1 MSKTIGYKG
10 FKKDIKGL
18 YCQPEQTKTYYKVGK
33 IYIVKGELSLCK
45 NGFHFCEHIN
55 SVHDYYHI
63 LNDVICEVE
72 ILGDVVTDGTKS
84 CTNKIKILKEL
95 TKQQVLTLS
104 NNGYDNTGVQNSGNW
119 NSGNCNSGDRNS
131 GNWNSGNRNSGHWNS
146 GDYNSGDWNSG
157 NRNSGSSNSGNSNS
171 GSSNSGDWNSG
182 NRNSGHWNSGK
193 WNSGDSNSGSS
204 NSGDWNS
211 GNRNSGSSNSGNWNS
226 GDYNSGFF
234 NTNEPTIRLFN
245 NDTNMT
251 ITEFRQSKYYAALM
265 REPLLLTD
273 YIDGK
278 LINYDYKEACDIWW
292 NKLTE
297 ENKKIIMS
305 MPNFN
310 AEIFAEI
317 TGIKNLLE

>member
-10 FKKDIKGL
+10 FKKDVKGL

-95 TKQQVLTLS
+95 TKQQVLELS
-104 NNGYDNTGVQNSGNW
+104 NNGYDNTGVQNSGNNNSGDW
-119 NSGNCNSGDRNS
+119 NSGNRNSGDYNSGDYNSGDSNSGNNNSGDWNS
-131 GNWNSGNRNSGHWNS
+131 GNWNSGNRNSGNSNSGYCNSGNWNS
-146 GDYNSGDWNSG
+146 GCYNSDCYNSGDRNSG
-157 NRNSGSSNSGNSNS
+157 NRNSGSSNSGHWNS
-171 GSSNSGDWNSG
+171 GYRNSGNSNSGDWNSG
-182 NRNSGHWNSGK
+182 
-193 WNSGDSNSGSS
+193 
-204 NSGDWNS
+204 DWNS
-211 GNRNSGSSNSGNWNS
+211 GC
-226 GDYNSGFF
+226 F
-234 NTNEPTIRLFN
+234 NTDKPTIRLFN
-245 NDTNMT
+245 KDTNMT

-265 REPLLLTD
+265 SEPLLLTD
-273 YIDGK
+273 FIDGK
-278 LINYDYKEACDIWW
+278 LINYDYKEACEIWW

>member
-95 TKQQVLTLS
+95 TKQQVLKLS

-146 GDYNSGDWNSG
+146 GDY
-157 NRNSGSSNSGNSNS
+157 
-171 GSSNSGDWNSG
+171 
-182 NRNSGHWNSGK
+182 
-193 WNSGDSNSGSS
+193 

-305 MPNFN
+305 MPNFD
-310 AEIFAEI
+310 AKIFEEI